1 VLAAILLLMPK
12 TRMLGAT
19 ISLALLFNILLIN
32 VSFDISVKLF
42 TVVLIFV
49 NILLLAPEI
58 PAIWRFFLHKKTSEP
73 SPSIKSV
80 GLIKSIPVR
89 VSVITFFICLI
100 ILETLLPYFSGQHF
114 IADKKNDPYLH
125 GAYAIIS
132 IENDYLHHIPLKRL
146 FIHRDGYL
154 IFQDKEDRM
163 EDYKLTIDTVQKI
176 FLLTDYNLKSLTLK
190 YVPTPEGI
198 NLQFFYQGSEYW
210 IKTKE
215 LPWHELPALID
226 SFHWMDR

>member
-1 VLAAILLLMPK
+1 
-12 TRMLGAT
+12 MLGAT
-19 ISLALLFNILLIN
+19 ISQALLFNILLIN
-32 VSFDISVKLF
+32 VSFDFSVKLF

-58 PAIWRFFLHKKTSEP
+58 PAI
-73 SPSIKSV
+73 SV

-89 VSVITFFICLI
+89 VSVITFFIGLI